1 MGVVS
6 TPLLDEARSIFAD
19 LGYTV
24 TDLGTELRA
33 ERKWR
38 IVYITAADPE
48 EVSED
53 VDLRCFVASED
64 RAPPLRERLLE
75 RAPDYDWAVMTVA
88 DDGDYEVL
96 HPETSQA
103 LPT

>member
-24 TDLGTELRA
+24 TDLGSELRA

-38 IVYITAADPE
+38 IVYITTDAPE
-48 EVSED
+48 DVSEN

-64 RAPPLRERLLE
+64 RAPRLREELLD
-75 RAPDYDWAVMTVA
+75 RAPDYDWAVMTVD

-96 HPETSQA
+96 HPEASQA

>member
-6 TPLLDEARSIFAD
+6 TPLLDEARSIFTE
-19 LGYTV
+19 LGYSV
-24 TDLGTELRA
+24 TELGSELRA

-38 IVYITAADPE
+38 IVYITADAPD

-53 VDLRCFVASED
+53 VDLRCFVAGANRAD
-64 RAPPLRERLLE
+64 RLRDDLLE
-75 RAPDYDWAVMTVA
+75 RAPDYDWAVMSL
-88 DDGDYEVL
+88 DGDGDYEIL
-96 HPETSQA
+96 HPQSSQA

>member
-6 TPLLDEARSIFAD
+6 TQLLDEARSIFTD

-24 TDLGTELRA
+24 TDLGSELRA

-38 IVYITAADPE
+38 IVYITAESPD
-48 EVSED
+48 EVSEH
-53 VDLRCFVASED
+53 VDLRCFVASASRAD
-64 RAPPLRERLLE
+64 RLRQTLLD
-75 RAPDYDWAVMTVA
+75 RAPDYDWAVMSLSE
-88 DDGDYEVL
+88 DGEYEVL
-96 HPETSQA
+96 HPKASQA

>member
-6 TPLLDEARSIFAD
+6 TPLLDEARSIFTD

-24 TDLGTELRA
+24 TELGSELRA

-38 IVYITAADPE
+38 IVYITADAPD

-53 VDLRCFVASED
+53 VDLRCFVASAN
-64 RAPPLRERLLE
+64 RATRLRDDLLD
-75 RAPDYDWAVMTVA
+75 RAPDYDWAVMSL
-88 DDGDYEVL
+88 DGSGTYEIL
-96 HPETSQA
+96 HPQASQA